1 MTLQDAI
8 KKFAE
13 ENSRFTI
20 SIKSDGTIYINKAGG
35 QYAKIT
41 PDGKYTQPKGA
52 SWRSDIQKY
61 ADLAGV
67 TLK

>member
-8 KKFAE
+8 KKLAAD
-13 ENSRFTI
+13 NSRFTVNV
-20 SIKSDGTIYINKAGG
+20 KGDGTIFINRSGNF
-35 QYAKIT
+35 AKIS

-52 SWRSDIQKY
+52 SWRADVQKY

-67 TLK
+67 TLF